1 MGHLR
6 DHTSA
11 TKHFKFSLG
20 GLQDAHEVER
30 EREHRL
36 QSRPVLRPPRA
47 QPSAAWHE
55 PYRCSGVCE
64 CHEEG
69 PLGVTLVATEE
80 PTEGGPERCY
90 AGLDLGRKR
99 LDVSL
104 LMVDVW
110 SLRRPL
116 LQIRMGCARLVER
129 FVTSDRLRGDRV
141 DETRSVVHDQLE
153 LLGRRVAIADAQK
166 VKRVAPLACK
176 TNGSTPASWRSF
188 RISLERIAPIP
199 ASSGHIVRYRVN
211 PGGDPTQ
218 P

>member
-80 PTEGGPERCY
+80 PTERGPWRCY

-116 LQIRMGCARLVER
+116 LPIRMGCARLVER
-129 FVTSDRLRGDRV
+129 VVPRTHLRRDRG
-141 DETRSVVHDQLE
+141 DETRSVVHDPSCSA
-153 LLGRRVAIADAQK
+153 GGSRSRTRRRSKGLRHWPARRTDRRRAGYHTNP
-166 VKRVAPLACK
+166 APRK
-176 TNGSTPASWRSF
+176 PVDQSVHYF
-188 RISLERIAPIP
+188 
-199 ASSGHIVRYRVN
+199 
-211 PGGDPTQ
+211 
-218 P
+218 